1 MLVFKYNGRMKKV
14 LFLFPPFIPGASKGP
29 YLAPHLLTTILRQ
42 KGHEVENLDL
52 NNQFVRRMAKL
63 PILNA
68 VENYYN
74 QLLADPTRD
83 ENEKFFIL
91 NALTHVQLLKT
102 KMGNGE
108 KIHYEALVIN
118 ANFMKDFLFNEL
130 KSIKDYRDRGMSVLP
145 EIKLEIKNMVDE
157 LNVEGKTVCMSCAFG
172 DQLPFTLEIA
182 RQLKARSLSIPII
195 LGGAQISLLPTE
207 LIHEISRFKF
217 FNTVFTGFAEEK
229 ISQVIE
235 DCADGFFTEP
245 VTGSTATT
253 KMLDALPFTEFD
265 DMENYDNPL
274 LPVIVNKGC
283 YWGKCS
289 FCDYILMGD
298 LGGFRYIS
306 RSVDIVYNEIK
317 ELRKKYPE
325 YRVNLISDAV
335 PPKFYKE
342 LAIKAN
348 SENFPLRTYSYMI
361 NNKNLTE
368 EFFKEAS
375 KAQIGII
382 VFGTESTSDRVLELM
397 QKQGRREDILENF
410 RLAQKYGVNL
420 KVNLIPNYPS
430 TTFEEAQQTI
440 KDVET
445 YKDAITHMAVFRFYL
460 SSNTKMDKA
469 PEDYDLEVNP
479 DMPYVK
485 DQSNGYHSREFTKKT
500 GMTAEEEKEVYTTL
514 RNLEI
519 KCNLNQVKKNFKLLW
534 DSRGIDG
541 LKLSSDYKILIN
553 NNQCMVYSYKKG
565 MLFYVSQDDYNIITA
580 LENKK
585 IDFKKL
591 QKLLGANDYMWF
603 EKYFFFEIFE
613 YEKATTSAISA

>member
-1 MLVFKYNGRMKKV
+1 MKKV
-14 LFLFPPFIPGASKGP
+14 LFLFPPFIPSASKGP
-29 YLAPHLLTTILRQ
+29 YLAPHLLSTILRE

-68 VENYYN
+68 VEEFYN
-74 QLLADPTRD
+74 KLLNDPTRD
-83 ENEKFFIL
+83 KIENFFVL
-91 NALTHVQLLKT
+91 SAQTHLQLLKQ
-102 KMGNGE
+102 KMASGE

-118 ANFMKDFLFNEL
+118 ANFIKDYLFSEL
-130 KSIKDYRDRGMSVLP
+130 KSIKDYRDKGMCILP
-145 EIKLEIKNMVDE
+145 EIKAEIKAMVDD
-157 LNVEGKTVCMSCAFG
+157 LNLEGKTVCMSCAFG

-182 RQLKARSLSIPII
+182 RQIKAKSLSIPII
-195 LGGAQISLLPTE
+195 LGGAQISLLPPE
-207 LIHEISRFKF
+207 LISEISRFKF

-235 DCADGFFTEP
+235 ECTSEFFTEP

-253 KMLDALPFTEFD
+253 KMLDALPLTQFD

-306 RSVDIVYNEIK
+306 RSIDVVYNEIK
-317 ELRKKYPE
+317 ELRKKYPD

-368 EFFKEAS
+368 EFFIEAS

-397 QKQGRREDILENF
+397 QKQGRRDDILENF

-430 TTFEEAQQTI
+430 TTYEEAQQTI
-440 KDVET
+440 KDVEA

-469 PEDYDLEVNP
+469 PENYELEVDPN
-479 DMPYVK
+479 MPYVK
-485 DQSNGYHSREFTKKT
+485 AQSNGYHSREFTKKT
-500 GMTAEEEKEVYTTL
+500 GMTREQETEVYTTL

-519 KCNLNQVKKNFKLLW
+519 KCNMNEVRKKFKVLW
-534 DSRGIDG
+534 DERGIEG
-541 LKLSSDYKILIN
+541 LKLSTDYKVLIN
-553 NNQCMVYSYKKG
+553 NGQCMVYSYKKG
-565 MLFYVSQDDYNIITA
+565 MMFYVSQDDYNIITA
-580 LENKK
+580 LESNK
-585 IDFKKL
+585 INFQRL
-591 QKLLGANDYMWF
+591 QKILGTSDYMWF

-613 YEKATTSAISA
+613 YEKTMTSAISA